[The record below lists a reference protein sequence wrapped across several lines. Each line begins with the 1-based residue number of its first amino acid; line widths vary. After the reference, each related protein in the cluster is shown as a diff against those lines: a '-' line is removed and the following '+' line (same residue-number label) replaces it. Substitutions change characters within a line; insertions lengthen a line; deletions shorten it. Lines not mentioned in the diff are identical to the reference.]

1 MQSKFSFKVTC
12 FNWLKRISF
21 LSAILFQSI
30 KSDAQEIALFSIEE
44 EGKYGFINQSGDV
57 VIDPQYLEVNEFN
70 EGFAGVRIDG
80 RYGFINSKGEL
91 ALPAIYDY
99 VGRFQQGIAD
109 VYLHGE
115 VYFIDYRGDKKF
127 PDSVNTIRFVNDSVY
142 AITTKTWNSGL
153 YNIKTKSFTFAPSRQ
168 FIYCYYDGLAVVRK
182 HIGEVYGPNVVMNSN
197 PYRKPQPAQFQKYD
211 VEYGV
216 INTTGELVVDF
227 GVYDKV
233 YDFINGFAFVKLKEK
248 IDSNAY
254 GIIDTTGRLIKLV
267 PKKMLTE
274 IPFEKPVKELT
285 RFINGRAFVA
295 YHDNNWYLIDTNF
308 NALNEVPYNSFGPS
322 SFDQNYGYVETNG
335 MWGVIDKESKY
346 ILNPTMDFVHI
357 YGLKDSLYVC
367 WGENRSKLRIKN
379 INTGHFIIPSIIQ
392 SMDDNWYRNGVISV
406 VVDNKRTY
414 YNSQGVLL
422 WQNKPVDQVQNNKT
436 LDITYLKEAEYIPN
450 EPLKFIDSTGN
461 STNSKIPYNI
471 NASLITEDLVLYA
484 DSTSLFVCN
493 YSKDTVWF
501 DSKYGHLYL
510 TLQAQDENS
519 NWLNVDYVRKPIW
532 VCGSV
537 NDGYNLPR
545 NTFYKFEI
553 DRFNGVM
560 ETKFRY
566 KLNVT
571 VPVLNKKSKTYY
583 SNEFSGSVNPGQFW
597 RKVDNKPKSIRSK
610 CDDILILIR

>member
-30 KSDAQEIALFSIEE
+30 ISDAQEIALFSIEE

-115 VYFIDYRGDKKF
+115 VYFIDNRGEKKF

-153 YNIKTKSFTFAPSRQ
+153 YNINTKSFTFAPSRQ
-168 FIYCYYDGLAVVRK
+168 FIYCFYDGLAVVRK
-182 HIGEVYGPNVVMNSN
+182 HIGEVYGPNVVMNFN

-274 IPFEKPVKELT
+274 I
-285 RFINGRAFVA
+285 
-295 YHDNNWYLIDTNF
+295 H
-308 NALNEVPYNSFGPS
+308 
-322 SFDQNYGYVETNG
+322 
-335 MWGVIDKESKY
+335 
-346 ILNPTMDFVHI
+346 
-357 YGLKDSLYVC
+357 LKS
-367 WGENRSKLRIKN
+367 R
-379 INTGHFIIPSIIQ
+379 
-392 SMDDNWYRNGVISV
+392 
-406 VVDNKRTY
+406 
-414 YNSQGVLL
+414 
-422 WQNKPVDQVQNNKT
+422 
-436 LDITYLKEAEYIPN
+436 
-450 EPLKFIDSTGN
+450 
-461 STNSKIPYNI
+461 
-471 NASLITEDLVLYA
+471 
-484 DSTSLFVCN
+484 
-493 YSKDTVWF
+493 
-501 DSKYGHLYL
+501 
-510 TLQAQDENS
+510 
-519 NWLNVDYVRKPIW
+519 
-532 VCGSV
+532 
-537 NDGYNLPR
+537 
-545 NTFYKFEI
+545 
-553 DRFNGVM
+553 
-560 ETKFRY
+560 
-566 KLNVT
+566 
-571 VPVLNKKSKTYY
+571 
-583 SNEFSGSVNPGQFW
+583 
-597 RKVDNKPKSIRSK
+597 
-610 CDDILILIR
+610 